1 MELHFNEIA
10 FRGNKNLPRD
20 VKNAYTIGNFQLFF
34 FTNDLVDNIVMET
47 NRCAH
52 TGDIN
57 IFMSIFRY
65 SKLESYWGEYGF
77 RHIPNCM
84 QWKKNCS
91 HNAVFILQ

>member
-1 MELHFNEIA
+1 MRTQLEIFN
-10 FRGNKNLPRD
+10 
-20 VKNAYTIGNFQLFF
+20 YFF